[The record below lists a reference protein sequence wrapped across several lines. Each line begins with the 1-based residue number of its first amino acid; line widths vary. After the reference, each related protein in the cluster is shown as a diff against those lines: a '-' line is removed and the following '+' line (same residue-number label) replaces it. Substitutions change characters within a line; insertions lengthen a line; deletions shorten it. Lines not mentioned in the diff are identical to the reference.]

1 MKPGHPSRTAAGLI
15 ALCLAASGLPAYAQ
29 QPDTSAGGADDEV
42 PALWEFRLAAFGRYA
57 PVYPGADESDLTIL
71 PIPVP
76 VYRGSFLRFGENL
89 DQVARGRIAD
99 TGRVRVGIDLDF
111 TFGEDSSD
119 IAVRAGMPDLD
130 FMFEL
135 GPELEIRLNDANPE
149 QGEFYFALQLR
160 AAVSLDGLDAS
171 SRGVLMNPVFEYR
184 RDGLFGGD
192 NLLSLRWK
200 PTWASEDY
208 MDYYY
213 EVGPEFAIPGRPAY
227 DASSGFLGS
236 RFTAALTRQINDRL
250 TFGVSA
256 SYYLY
261 DRAENEASPLF
272 RRDSDVSVQ
281 AALVWTLAESERRA
295 KSKKPSSASSG
306 D

>member
-1 MKPGHPSRTAAGLI
+1 MKPEYPLRTAACLI
-15 ALCLAASGLPAYAQ
+15 VLCFALGSGMPACAQESDAAADG
-29 QPDTSAGGADDEV
+29 AGDEEA
-42 PALWEFRLAAFGRYA
+42 ALWEFRLAAFGRYA
-57 PVYPGADESDLTIL
+57 PVYPGADESKLTIL

-89 DQVARGRIAD
+89 DQVARGRIAE

-111 TFGEDSSD
+111 TFGEDSAD

-135 GPELEIRLNDANPE
+135 GPEVEVRLNAPNPDR
-149 QGEFYFALQLR
+149 GEFFLALQLR

-171 SRGVLMNPVFEYR
+171 SRGVLANPVFEYR
-184 RDGLFGGD
+184 RDGLFSAD
-192 NLLSLRWK
+192 NLLSLRFK

-213 EVGPEFAIPGRPAY
+213 EVAPAFATAGRPVY
-227 DASSGFLGS
+227 DATPGYLGS
-236 RFTAALTRQINDRL
+236 TFTAALTRQINDRL
-250 TFGVSA
+250 IFGVSA
-256 SYYLY
+256 SYRLY
-261 DRAENEASPLF
+261 NGAENDASPLF
-272 RRDSDVSVQ
+272 RRDSGASVQ

-295 KSKKPSSASSG
+295 KPPRRSSKNR
-306 D
+306 